1 MANYGITGSDLLGT
15 PANLS
20 ADVNQRQPS
29 NTSYLSPT
37 SFRFYIGSVPAVT
50 YFCQA
55 ANIPSIDLPELVHS
69 NPFTDINEVGS
80 KPTFGELTVRFIVDE
95 DMVNWR
101 EIYDWMRGIG
111 NFEDFNHHIDPES
124 DHKSD
129 ARLVILTGSMNANLE
144 VIFKDCF
151 PKSIGAIEFDSA
163 TSDLEYITCEVTFA
177 YDTYEVVKL

>member
-37 SFRFYIGSVPAVT
+37 SFRFYIGRVPAVT

-55 ANIPSIDLPELVHS
+55 ANIPSIDLPELTHANAFADVKE
-69 NPFTDINEVGS
+69 IGS
-80 KPTFGELTVRFIVDE
+80 KPEFGELTVRFIVDE

-101 EIYDWMRGIG
+101 EIYDWMKGIS
-111 NFEDFNHHIDPES
+111 NFEDFRENINPEG

-129 ARLVILTGSMNANLE
+129 TRLVVLTGSMNANLE
-144 VIFKDCF
+144 VTFKDCF
-151 PKSIGAIEFDSA
+151 PKSIGAINFDSA
-163 TSDLEYITCEVTFA
+163 ISDLEYVTCEVVFG
-177 YDTYEVVKL
+177 YDTYEITKL